1 MFKQNYKDIFMNIKR
16 SLAAVHVWSYQSTVW
31 CQWCQIQMNQAAT
44 FLRSESNETFSN
56 NEQKLAWGW
65 INDRI
70 SNFPTQ
76 APFPFLYRWI
86 EPVTSLFA
94 LVSSSLVLLD
104 SHRLSF
110 TSGPLKQLS
119 THSRLTDLTVLENL
133 FCGHEHYMWASQTTS
148 LKHRQVRVFRLTQRP
163 LRPHICTAKIQ
174 TITFFLFTYYPFCE
188 KKCLR
193 NPNHCYIKNSIE
205 RILFQTVSRGLWM
218 CASLHAV
225 YGNFIHNPLHSGSF
239 NSSFSTFS
247 CRQVTRSV
255 MLMLP
260 QQTLKG

>member
-16 SLAAVHVWSYQSTVW
+16 SLTVVHVWSYQSTIW
-31 CQWCQIQMNQAAT
+31 CQWCQILMNQAAT

-70 SNFPTQ
+70 SNFP
-76 APFPFLYRWI
+76 FLYRWI

-94 LVSSSLVLLD
+94 LLSSSLVLLG
-104 SHRLSF
+104 SQRLSF

-119 THSRLTDLTVLENL
+119 THSRLTDLTVLANL
-133 FCGHEHYMWASQTTS
+133 FCGHEHYMWAPQTTS
-148 LKHRQVRVFRLTQRP
+148 LKHRQVRVLRLTQGP
-163 LRPHICTAKIQ
+163 LRPHVYTAKIQ

-188 KKCLR
+188 IKCLH
-193 NPNHCYIKNSIE
+193 NPNHCYIKNS
-205 RILFQTVSRGLWM
+205 ILFQTVSRGLWM

-239 NSSFSTFS
+239 NSCFSTFS
-247 CRQVTRSV
+247 CRQVARIV
-255 MLMLP
+255 MLMWP